1 MVLNMYLFIIMF
13 AIFILYIINSMTDA
27 FCSRREIPDEKQ
39 ARVFRITNICLTIL
53 LTSTYVKL
61 FFT

>member
-1 MVLNMYLFIIMF
+1 MYLFIIMF

-39 ARVFRITNICLTIL
+39 ARVFRFTNICLTIL